1 MCDDNVIPNRPSI
14 KKHEVQKKLI
24 KNSIPKNIKTETK
37 KNWLRGSAV
46 LLRQQKK
53 TQQTL

>member
-1 MCDDNVIPNRPSI
+1 MCDDNVIPNRPPI
-14 KKHEVQKKLI
+14 KKYEAQKKLI
-24 KNSIPKNIKTETK
+24 KNSILKNIKTET

-46 LLRQQKK
+46 HLRQQKK